1 MYVELDACK
10 RLLCLDCLDK
20 AGWGTFRHAPA
31 IGAAL
36 LSSITAFPTLGPL
49 RIVFTLG
56 VTRYTLY
63 GVGCRLYHNGK
74 NSSHGMIVVWLLQSD
89 TNLQLFYESK
99 KSFLKYFC
107 FQPPN
112 LCFSTPKLTFRG
124 WEHPKKRSYKCSL
137 CCFTTSCQKGKARAT
152 NYVLKKTTLS
162 ISHAQN
168 RAWSS
173 YAMARKGAMKWSASR
188 GHNPAEMKQQET
200 TLRKGPCGT
209 IKRNQVLW
217 ETKINLWSG
226 SLLYSS
232 DELALCI

>member
-31 IGAAL
+31 IGASL
-36 LSSITAFPTLGPL
+36 LSGITAFPTLGPL

-56 VTRYTLY
+56 MTRYTLY
-63 GVGCRLYHNGK
+63 GVGCRLYHNGRTRLTA
-74 NSSHGMIVVWLLQSD
+74 WLWSGFLQSD

-112 LCFSTPKLTFRG
+112 LYFSTPKLTFRG
-124 WEHPKKRSYKCSL
+124 WERPQKRNNKCSL
-137 CCFTTSCQKGKARAT
+137 RWFTTTCCHGKTRAT
-152 NYVLKKTTLS
+152 TSTKNTTLS

-188 GHNPAEMKQQET
+188 GHNPTEMKQQET

-232 DELALCI
+232 HELTLCI

>member
-20 AGWGTFRHAPA
+20 AGWGTIRHAPA

-49 RIVFTLG
+49 RIVFTLR

-112 LCFSTPKLTFRG
+112 LCFSTPKLTFRA
-124 WEHPKKRSYKCSL
+124 WERPKNGVTRAVCAVSIRAAVMGKTRA
-137 CCFTTSCQKGKARAT
+137 TTSTK
-152 NYVLKKTTLS
+152 NTTLS
-162 ISHAQN
+162 TSHAQN

-200 TLRKGPCGT
+200 TLRKGSCGT

-226 SLLYSS
+226 SVLYSS